1 MPLRMGVPN
10 TTEPETMSLTGA
22 SCTASSVASSHARC
36 GRPSICAGLHEDE
49 G

>member
-1 MPLRMGVPN
+1 VPLRMGVPK

-36 GRPSICAGLHEDE
+36 GRPNTCREM
-49 G
+49 